1 MPTPEPSAQVQEPE
15 VITKGDADV
24 TDLQTKEDERQDPYQ
39 REEGGRQADRQTWQ
53 TADVAGDVTFVG
65 QDVTG

>member
-39 REEGGRQADRQTWQ
+39 REEGGRQAGRQTDL
-53 TADVAGDVTFVG
+53 ADS
-65 QDVTG
+65 

>member
-15 VITKGDADV
+15 VITKVDADV

-39 REEGGRQADRQTWQ
+39 REEGGRQTGRQTEAL
-53 TADVAGDVTFVG
+53 ADC
-65 QDVTG
+65 